1 MGVTQKWFKSSSVT
15 IWPLLVSISF
25 FIIDYIKENLCEI
38 VIRDINTKKVYP
50 LNILNVNYF
59 IIIPIYFSNYLII
72 YINWL

>member
-38 VIRDINTKKVYP
+38 VIRDITTKKVYP